1 MADWKT
7 LTDWEDNNKAVAI
20 MVVDVDDVKEYWT
33 EICGEPD
40 KLIGLTDE
48 LIYEGLQHVS
58 RKIDLGEYYQEIYTW
73 ATDKAEEY
81 RLTEGSSEM
90 EIMEDNSDGLL

>member
-20 MVVDVDDVKEYWT
+20 MIVGVDDVKDYWT
-33 EICGEPD
+33 DICDEPN
-40 KLIGLTDE
+40 KLEGLTDQ
-48 LIYEGLQHVS
+48 LIYEGLQYVS
-58 RKIDLGEYYQEIYTW
+58 SRIDLGEYYQEVYTW

-81 RLTEGSSEM
+81 RLMEQTESE
-90 EIMEDNSDGLL
+90 ILEDNSDA

>member
-7 LTDWEDNNKAVAI
+7 LTDWEDDNKAVAF
-20 MVVDVDDVKEYWT
+20 MVVGVDDVKDYWT
-33 EICGEPD
+33 DADESE
-40 KLIGLTDE
+40 KLTGLTDQ

-73 ATDKAEEY
+73 ATDKAEEF
-81 RLTEGSSEM
+81 RLMEQTESE
-90 EIMEDNSDGLL
+90 ILEDSSDGQA

>member
-7 LTDWEDNNKAVAI
+7 LIDWEDNNKVAAI
-20 MVVDVDDVKEYWT
+20 MVVGVDDVKDYWID
-33 EICGEPD
+33 ICDEPE
-40 KLIGLTDE
+40 KLEGLTDE
-48 LIYEGLQHVS
+48 LIYDGLRHVS

-81 RLTEGSSEM
+81 RLMEGFSEM
-90 EIMEDNSDGLL
+90 EIVEDSSDGQA

>member
-7 LTDWEDNNKAVAI
+7 LTDWEDDNKAVAI
-20 MVVDVDDVKEYWT
+20 MVVDVEDVKDYWT
-33 EICGEPD
+33 DTCDEPERL
-40 KLIGLTDE
+40 KGLTDE

-81 RLTEGSSEM
+81 RLMEQTESE
-90 EIMEDNSDGLL
+90 ILEDDDA

>member
-7 LTDWEDNNKAVAI
+7 LTDWEDNNKVAAI
-20 MVVDVDDVKEYWT
+20 LVVGVDDVKDYWIDT
-33 EICGEPD
+33 CDEPE
-40 KLIGLTDE
+40 KLEGLTDE
-48 LIYEGLQHVS
+48 LIYDGLRYVS

-81 RLTEGSSEM
+81 RLVEGFSEM
-90 EIMEDNSDGLL
+90 EIVEDSSDG

>member
-1 MADWKT
+1 MTDWKT
-7 LTDWEDNNKAVAI
+7 LTDWEDDNKAVAI
-20 MVVDVDDVKEYWT
+20 LTVDVEDVKDYWT
-33 EICGEPD
+33 DADESE
-40 KLIGLTDE
+40 KLTGLTDQ

-81 RLTEGSSEM
+81 RLMEQTESE
-90 EIMEDNSDGLL
+90 ILEDNSDG

>member
-1 MADWKT
+1 MTDWKT
-7 LTDWEDNNKAVAI
+7 LTDWEDDNKAVAI
-20 MVVDVDDVKEYWT
+20 LTVDVEDVKDYWIDAD
-33 EICGEPD
+33 ESE
-40 KLIGLTDE
+40 KLTGLTDQ

-81 RLTEGSSEM
+81 RLMEQTESE
-90 EIMEDNSDGLL
+90 ILEDNSDG

>member
-7 LTDWEDNNKAVAI
+7 LTDWEDDNKAVAI
-20 MVVDVDDVKEYWT
+20 LTVDVEDVKDYWT
-33 EICGEPD
+33 DICDEPER
-40 KLIGLTDE
+40 LEGLTDQ

-73 ATDKAEEY
+73 AIDKAEEY
-81 RLTEGSSEM
+81 RLMEQTESE
-90 EIMEDNSDGLL
+90 ILEDNSDA

>member
-7 LTDWEDNNKAVAI
+7 LTDCEDDNKAVAI
-20 MVVDVDDVKEYWT
+20 MVVDVEDVKDYWT
-33 EICGEPD
+33 DICDEPERL
-40 KLIGLTDE
+40 KGLTDQ

-58 RKIDLGEYYQEIYTW
+58 RKIDLGDYYQEIYTW

-81 RLTEGSSEM
+81 RLMEGCSEM
-90 EIMEDNSDGLL
+90 EPMEDNDA

>member
-1 MADWKT
+1 MTDWKT
-7 LTDWEDNNKAVAI
+7 LTDWEDDNKTVAL
-20 MVVDVDDVKEYWT
+20 MVVGVDDVKDYWT
-33 EICGEPD
+33 DIHDEPE
-40 KLIGLTDE
+40 KLTGLTDQ

-81 RLTEGSSEM
+81 RLMEQTESEM
-90 EIMEDNSDGLL
+90 LEDNSDG

>member
-7 LTDWEDNNKAVAI
+7 LTDWEDEHKAVSI
-20 MVVDVDDVKEYWT
+20 LTVDVEDVKDYWT
-33 EICGEPD
+33 DIYDEPER
-40 KLIGLTDE
+40 LIGLTDE

-81 RLTEGSSEM
+81 RLMEGFSEM
-90 EIMEDNSDGLL
+90 EIVEDSSDG

>member
-7 LTDWEDNNKAVAI
+7 LTDWEDDNKAVAF
-20 MVVDVDDVKEYWT
+20 MVVGVDDVKDYWT
-33 EICGEPD
+33 DADESE
-40 KLIGLTDE
+40 KLTGLTDQ

-73 ATDKAEEY
+73 ATDKAEEF
-81 RLTEGSSEM
+81 RLMEQTESE
-90 EIMEDNSDGLL
+90 ILEDSSDG

>member
-1 MADWKT
+1 MNKWQE
-7 LTDWEDNNKAVAI
+7 LINWEDEHKAVAI
-20 MVVDVDDVKEYWT
+20 LTVDVEDVKDYWT
-33 EICGEPD
+33 DICDEPN

-81 RLTEGSSEM
+81 RLMEGFSEM
-90 EIMEDNSDGLL
+90 EPVEGNSDA

>member
-20 MVVDVDDVKEYWT
+20 VVVDVDDVKEYWT

-58 RKIDLGEYYQEIYTW
+58 LKIDLGEYYQEIYTW

-81 RLTEGSSEM
+81 RLTEGFSEM

>member
-1 MADWKT
+1 MI
-7 LTDWEDNNKAVAI
+7 DWETLSNWEDDNKAVTI
-20 MVVDVDDVKEYWT
+20 IIVGVDDVKDYWADA
-33 EICGEPD
+33 ERSE
-40 KLIGLTDE
+40 KLTGLTDQ

-81 RLTEGSSEM
+81 RLMEQTESE
-90 EIMEDNSDGLL
+90 ILEDDDA

>member
-7 LTDWEDNNKAVAI
+7 LTDWEDNNKTVAI
-20 MVVDVDDVKEYWT
+20 LVAGVDDVKEYWT
-33 EICGEPD
+33 DICEEPN
-40 KLIGLTDE
+40 KLEGLTDQ

-58 RKIDLGEYYQEIYTW
+58 GKIDLGEYYQEIYTW

-81 RLTEGSSEM
+81 RLMEQTESE
-90 EIMEDNSDGLL
+90 ILEDNSNA

>member
-7 LTDWEDNNKAVAI
+7 LTDWEDDNKAVAI
-20 MVVDVDDVKEYWT
+20 LTVDVEDVKDYWT
-33 EICGEPD
+33 DICDEPE
-40 KLIGLTDE
+40 KLTGLTDQ

-81 RLTEGSSEM
+81 RLMEQTESE
-90 EIMEDNSDGLL
+90 ILEDDDA

>member
-20 MVVDVDDVKEYWT
+20 MIVGVDDVKDYWT
-33 EICGEPD
+33 DLCDEPN
-40 KLIGLTDE
+40 KLAGLTDE

-81 RLTEGSSEM
+81 RLVEGFSEM
-90 EIMEDNSDGLL
+90 EIVEDSSDG